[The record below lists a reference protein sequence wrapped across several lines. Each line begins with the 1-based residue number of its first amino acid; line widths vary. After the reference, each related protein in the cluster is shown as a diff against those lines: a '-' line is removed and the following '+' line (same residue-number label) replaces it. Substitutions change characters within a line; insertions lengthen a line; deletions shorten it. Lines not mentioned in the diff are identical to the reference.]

1 MIEET
6 KAILD
11 EEEKTEHQDY
21 LAQISSLQADFANYK
36 RRIEREHDER
46 EKMAN
51 EKLLVKL
58 LPVLDDFDRALVNIP
73 DENGNKD
80 WIKGMKLVDY
90 QLKSTLENEGLSEI
104 KAMGQQFDPQ
114 EHEAIFTEEGNAEEQ
129 GKISSVIRKGYRL
142 HDKVIRPAQV
152 SVIKGIKPEPQPVAR
167 PITTRTIPI
176 TRGGDARWIRRSRPV
191 PNARGM
197 FL

>member
-6 KAILD
+6 KAILN

-36 RRIEREHDER
+36 RRIEREHDEK

-51 EKLLVKL
+51 EKLLIKL
-58 LPVLDDFDRALVNIP
+58 LPVLDDFDRALENIP

-80 WIKGMKLVDY
+80 WVKGMKLVDY
-90 QLKSTLENEGLSEI
+90 QLKSTLENEGLSKI

-152 SVIKGIKPEPQPVAR
+152 SVIKGIKIEPQPVTR
-167 PITTRTIPI
+167 PATRRTIPI
-176 TRGGDARWIRRSRPV
+176 TRGGDARWTRRSRAA